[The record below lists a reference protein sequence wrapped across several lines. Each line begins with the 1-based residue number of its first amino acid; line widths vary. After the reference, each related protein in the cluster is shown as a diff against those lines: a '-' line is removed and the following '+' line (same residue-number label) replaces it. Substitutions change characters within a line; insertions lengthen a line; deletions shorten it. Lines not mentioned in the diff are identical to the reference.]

1 MCVVI
6 DLSACTQLTTLPS
19 NVKEQTLHCT
29 TWYMLFIIYYGMAWM
44 DGWCNKNPNGRVNG
58 CMNYG

>member
-6 DLSACTQLTTLPS
+6 DQSACTQLTKLPS

-29 TWYMLFIIYYGMAWM
+29 MCMWYYTMEWRGWM
-44 DGWCNKNPNGRVNG
+44 DG
-58 CMNYG
+58 